1 MTDVALEATEGQ
13 PGTIVA
19 MVPPHERPL
28 PRRERPRKPVEQT
41 SPPPEQAAEAAASAG
56 PKIKARVV
64 RRQVRLAP
72 GEVIP
77 GTRWKIIRWL
87 GEGSMG
93 VVYEARHVEIDRRAA
108 IKVVAALDEDVSIA
122 DFRSEASASAKIG
135 SPNIVDVF
143 DFAMLDDGRLM
154 MAMEF
159 VPGHSLHALQV
170 EQGRLPPAQLI
181 GLFRQVCKGL
191 QAAHDAG
198 LVHRD
203 IKPDNI
209 MIGDIAGR
217 RDFIKIVDFGI
228 AAILG
233 ECSERHAGTPHYM
246 PPEGLMTRTIDG
258 RYDIYSVGCVM
269 YEMLSGQPPFV
280 ATTLE
285 RVLQMHM
292 YEPVPELLTDDD
304 SVPPKLLEIVQRC
317 LAKDPA
323 DRYESMNELEAALCE
338 AQIEGKFH
346 TLWDDLP
353 LPPIEP
359 DRRAKLEARM
369 PSAKRGVSGW
379 WVPVFLAFG
388 VAGGAIAWSMLQGE
402 PIADAAVVAR
412 DSVVDGLVEQ
422 VYELAALAYYV
433 YPPVQDREA
442 DTAYKI
448 LIELEKL
455 ETDEALSAAALLRSE
470 LASTLVRL
478 GDEMWGKSGGEPF
491 ALDFYVQAIMFDP
504 TIEPARTRAM
514 LSPGELLSLRRKA
527 GAGDFTESELIAVEP
542 LQALSSP
549 NPADKQAK
557 LEKIKTRHRSK
568 RGASATAQLDALMA
582 EYGPAPAKTSPAPAP
597 APAPAPGPVMAAA
610 GKPSAA
616 ASKLVRKADAA
627 RKSAKLQE
635 AEQLYHKALRL
646 EEHRVD
652 ALTGLGRVYF
662 EQGKYASAV
671 TYFNLAVR
679 RSGRDAELRIA
690 LGDAYLKTLEYKQAL
705 EQYQKAK
712 KLGSKK
718 AADRIARVEQR
729 TGG

>member
-1 MTDVALEATEGQ
+1 
-13 PGTIVA
+13 
-19 MVPPHERPL
+19 
-28 PRRERPRKPVEQT
+28 
-41 SPPPEQAAEAAASAG
+41 
-56 PKIKARVV
+56 
-64 RRQVRLAP
+64 
-72 GEVIP
+72 
-77 GTRWKIIRWL
+77 
-87 GEGSMG
+87 
-93 VVYEARHVEIDRRAA
+93 
-108 IKVVAALDEDVSIA
+108 
-122 DFRSEASASAKIG
+122 
-135 SPNIVDVF
+135 
-143 DFAMLDDGRLM
+143 
-154 MAMEF
+154 
-159 VPGHSLHALQV
+159 
-170 EQGRLPPAQLI
+170 
-181 GLFRQVCKGL
+181 
-191 QAAHDAG
+191 
-198 LVHRD
+198 
-203 IKPDNI
+203 

-246 PPEGLMTRTIDG
+246 PPEGLMKRTIDG

-292 YEPVPELLTDDD
+292 YEPVPELVTDDD
-304 SVPPKLLEIVQRC
+304 SVPPKLLEIVERC

-338 AQIEGKFH
+338 AQIEGKIH

-353 LPPIEP
+353 LPPIDP

-388 VAGGAIAWSMLQGE
+388 VAGGAIAWPMLE
-402 PIADAAVVAR
+402 PEPVVDTAVVAR
-412 DSVVDGLVEQ
+412 DSVVESLVKQ

-448 LIELEKL
+448 LIELENL
-455 ETDEALSAAALLRSE
+455 QTDEALSAAALLRSE

-478 GDEMWGKSGGEPF
+478 GDEMWGRSGGEPF

-504 TIEPARTRAM
+504 AIEPARTRATM
-514 LSPGELLSLRRKA
+514 SPGELLALRRKA
-527 GAGDFTESELIAVEP
+527 GTGDFTDAELIAVEP

-549 NPADKQAK
+549 NPADKRAK

-582 EYGPAPAKTSPAPAP
+582 EYGPAPAKASPASAPAP
-597 APAPAPGPVMAAA
+597 APVMAA

-627 RKSAKLQE
+627 RKSARLQE
-635 AEQLYHKALRL
+635 AETLYHKALRL

-705 EQYQKAK
+705 EQYNKAK

-718 AADRIARVEQR
+718 ADDRIARVEQR